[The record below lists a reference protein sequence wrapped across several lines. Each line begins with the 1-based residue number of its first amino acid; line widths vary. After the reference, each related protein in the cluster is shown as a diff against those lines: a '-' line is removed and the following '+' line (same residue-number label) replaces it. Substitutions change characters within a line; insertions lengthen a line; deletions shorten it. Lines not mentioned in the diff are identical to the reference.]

1 MPKAEIWPTYPSF
14 RVWPR
19 KTFFGLDRSSAHCTK
34 VPKAIAQRMIEDFQL
49 NTNQLQT
56 KIRFI
61 IDGKSYD
68 AAIRLARIDRS
79 RPYRLAPDDLPVRDV
94 VFFQW
99 PKSESTVKAIK
110 TQLAAAYDRIA
121 SSEVNDIQSVLFVHV
136 KENMFQL
143 IFEDHNN

>member
-1 MPKAEIWPTYPSF
+1 M
-14 RVWPR
+14 
-19 KTFFGLDRSSAHCTK
+19 
-34 VPKAIAQRMIEDFQL
+34 
-49 NTNQLQT
+49 
-56 KIRFI
+56 
-61 IDGKSYD
+61 
-68 AAIRLARIDRS
+68 
-79 RPYRLAPDDLPVRDV
+79 RDV